1 MSTRCRQLLAFF
13 VVLMVLPGTVYAGD
27 AFLKL
32 GLNIHSGGGGFTD
45 RWFVS
50 AGTDWGVADMAY
62 LGLEFQGAYRS
73 NTVVGAAVVDTVP
86 ANIFLNGKWK
96 SSSRGVRPYAGLGL
110 GMVSAYVKTEI
121 LGQTFT
127 TYEKDAA
134 FQLMAGVE
142 LHRKWIL
149 ELLGQHV
156 FRDNAD
162 FRWSIAGGFR
172 W

>member
-1 MSTRCRQLLAFF
+1 MAFF
-13 VVLMVLPGTVYAGD
+13 VVLMVIPGTVYAGD

-32 GLNIHSGGGGFTD
+32 GLNISSDGGGFTD

-50 AGTDWGVADMAY
+50 VGTDWGVADMAY

-73 NTVVGAAVVDTVP
+73 NAVVGAAVVDTVP

-96 SSSRGVRPYAGLGL
+96 SSSYGVRPYAGLGL

-121 LGQTFT
+121 QGQTFT
-127 TYEKDAA
+127 AYEKDGA

-142 LHRKWIL
+142 FHRKWIL
-149 ELLGQHV
+149 ELVGQRV

-162 FRWSIAGGFR
+162 FRWAIAGGFR